1 MENKNGKVTIE
12 KLARMT
18 QDQFSEIDK
27 RFDAVDVRF
36 DKVDE
41 HLDKMH
47 ATLKTVLDVVLEI
60 PSKKAF
66 SRLEDKVQSIDIRLT
81 SVERKVK

>member
-1 MENKNGKVTIE
+1 MTIE

-18 QDQFSEIDK
+18 QDEFSRMSESIDA
-27 RFDAVDVRF
+27 RFDRVED
-36 DKVDE
+36 
-41 HLDKMH
+41 
-47 ATLKTVLDVVLEI
+47 TLHELKEGQKRILEVALEI

-66 SRLEDKVQSIDIRLT
+66 ERLENKVEGIDLRLT

>member
-1 MENKNGKVTIE
+1 MTIDI
-12 KLARMT
+12 LAQMT
-18 QDQFSEIDK
+18 AEQFA
-27 RFDAVDVRF
+27 RVDERF

-41 HLDKMH
+41 RFNDMDTRFDKME

-66 SRLEDKVQSIDIRLT
+66 NRLETKVESIDARLT